1 MTALH
6 WNGGPTG
13 KPYPGSRMNVSTVA
27 DDKWLIDC
35 SENASLTALNSGCL
49 LKPPPPPWY
58 NHTHH
63 SYNESSHAWHSE
75 GILLAVD
82 IKEWLHVHCFPVFF
96 FRRLSSF
103 GHFKFEI
110 SAVGNAVVSFPDHLT
125 NTITTPSAQLGAMH
139 FTSRLYFSSTDQ
151 CHTLLAGAFT
161 KYWNG
166 KIQINDRLP
175 EQLCHLCFRPLA
187 ATRVG

>member
-1 MTALH
+1 MVD
-6 WNGGPTG
+6 P
-13 KPYPGSRMNVSTVA
+13 P
-27 DDKWLIDC
+27 
-35 SENASLTALNSGCL
+35 ASLTRGPGWTFPQLQMINDWLTAQRMPHSLHWTQDACLN
-49 LKPPPPPWY
+49 PPPPPWY

-166 KIQINDRLP
+166 K
-175 EQLCHLCFRPLA
+175 FK
-187 ATRVG
+187 